1 MPVDP
6 QHKHNRRVNISC
18 IIYVHTHCNYAS
30 FIVSLH
36 TYAWLVH
43 GHGDPLEGEANRA
56 RLLCLPVQAMSQF
69 TKLRMHA
76 AALCKLSNCNALYA
90 NCQIAMRCMQIVKLQ
105 CAVCKLSNCNAL
117 YSLLQLYDRTVLTDQ
132 VLLSYANVITV
143 YDTDGVHCCAD
154 NRLPGYIIIKNSTK
168 WKCQI
173 NIKYTMINYN
183 YSIQSKYSTNIYV
196 H

>member
-1 MPVDP
+1 M
-6 QHKHNRRVNISC
+6 HH
-18 IIYVHTHCNYAS
+18 
-30 FIVSLH
+30 SLLA
-36 TYAWLVH
+36 YI
-43 GHGDPLEGEANRA
+43 
-56 RLLCLPVQAMSQF
+56 
-69 TKLRMHA
+69 RMHGSCMA
-76 AALCKLSNCNALYA
+76 MEILWKGKPTEHDSSVCQFRRCPSSRSYVCTRLHYA

-183 YSIQSKYSTNIYV
+183 YSIQSKYSTNIYI